1 MAGDWSENKVLVL
14 DMYLSDYHFVERA
27 AQKLGYATSEFVLL
41 SASLVAS
48 AVANGDDALK
58 TPAVLVGGAN
68 FVSR

>member
-1 MAGDWSENKVLVL
+1 MTGDWGESKVLVL

-48 AVANGDDALK
+48 AVANGDDVLK
-58 TPAVLVGGAN
+58 TPAMLVGEAN